1 MEKLGQLGEEFGA
14 TTGRKRQCNW
24 LNIDRLIRAINVN
37 GVTDL
42 IINKCDIIEKLGI
55 YKLTFGNERL
65 IFSNFED
72 MKYFILNNIDSKL
85 NVIFSGNKE
94 TI

>member
-42 IINKCDIIEKLGI
+42 IVNKCDIIKELSI
-55 YKLTFGNERL
+55 YKLTYGTDSL
-65 IFSNFED
+65 IFSNFEEID
-72 MKYFILNNIDSKL
+72 FI
-85 NVIFSGNKE
+85 FF
-94 TI
+94 